1 MLIPIKKAVLT
12 HINSTAHSYQS
23 NRSSILVPF
32 LFGSLRIKDYLCIAK
47 QKEEYDGYKI

>member
-1 MLIPIKKAVLT
+1 MLIPIEKQFSSTSITPLIRINQTT
-12 HINSTAHSYQS
+12 HPY
-23 NRSSILVPF
+23 LVPF